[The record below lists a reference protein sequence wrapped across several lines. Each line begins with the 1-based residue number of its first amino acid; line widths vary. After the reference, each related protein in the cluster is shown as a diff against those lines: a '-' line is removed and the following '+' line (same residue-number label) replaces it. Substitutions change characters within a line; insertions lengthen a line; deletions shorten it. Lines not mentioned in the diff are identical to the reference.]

1 VSLAAVLVTGMF
13 AGGVSCAAVQGG
25 LLTGLVARQQAATS
39 SAVTPSRTSPR
50 RAAGAATRGQSG
62 GGARPVAGT
71 RAAPAKQTRRAAQR
85 VGHAPPPPKPW
96 TAWLADDLA
105 PVGGFLAGKLLSHTL
120 LGALLGAL
128 GTVAQFSPQT
138 RAMAQLAAGALIIAF
153 GLAQLDVPGFRG
165 FTVSAP
171 VSWARFVRG
180 RARSQSALAPG
191 ALGFATVLV
200 PCGGSLC
207 RSWPSR

>member
-25 LLTGLVARQQAATS
+25 LLTGLVARQQAATA
-39 SAVTPSRTSPR
+39 SAVTQSRTSPR
-50 RAAGAATRGQSG
+50 RAADAATRSQSG

-71 RAAPAKQTRRAAQR
+71 RAAPAKQTRTAAQR
-85 VGHAPPPPKPW
+85 ACHAPPPPKPW
-96 TAWLADDLA
+96 TARLADDLA
-105 PVGGFLAGKLLSHTL
+105 PVGGFLTGKLLSHTV

-171 VSWARFVRG
+171 ASWARFVRG

-191 ALGFATVLV
+191 ELGA
-200 PCGGSLC
+200 PSWSPAGSPC